1 MIEVIR
7 SAQRVTL
14 PSGNE
19 VIVLAKHLVD
29 DEWICEFSVTARA
42 RGEVIFSGLFLR
54 RFGRLV

>member
-7 SAQRVTL
+7 SAQRITL

>member
-1 MIEVIR
+1 MIELIR
-7 SAQRVTL
+7 SAQRITL

-19 VIVLAKHLVD
+19 IIVMAQHLVD